1 MFSSAKAFDKERFKR
16 LIALVI
22 AVVTVIAALIAL
34 LQSDASARD
43 DRANR
48 DTKRY
53 ATEAM
58 GRKVSGD
65 ARVNFDYNS
74 AYQSWYELDALA
86 NSATARG
93 DEAAAKRYATV
104 RDEVTGLRPLLAA
117 PYFDPAKGQLDVAR
131 YEADVYLV
139 EMTRLSEKFV
149 AAS

>member
-1 MFSSAKAFDKERFKR
+1 MFSSAKAFDEERFKH
-16 LIALVI
+16 LIALII
-22 AVVTVIAALIAL
+22 AVVTVISAGIAF

-74 AYQSWYELDALA
+74 AYQSWHELDTLA
-86 NSATARG
+86 SSATSRG
-93 DEAAAKRYATV
+93 DAAAF
-104 RDEVTGLRPLLAA
+104 TGTGCSFIA
-117 PYFDPAKGQLDVAR
+117 
-131 YEADVYLV
+131 
-139 EMTRLSEKFV
+139 
-149 AAS
+149 

>member
-22 AVVTVIAALIAL
+22 AVVTVISAGIAL

-65 ARVNFDYNS
+65 ARANFDYNA
-74 AYQSWYELDALA
+74 AYQSWYELDTLA
-86 NSATARG
+86 TSAENRG
-93 DEAAAKRYATV
+93 DEAAAKRYRTE
-104 RDEVTGLRPLLAA
+104 RDRMTTLSPL
-117 PYFDPAKGQLDVAR
+117 
-131 YEADVYLV
+131 
-139 EMTRLSEKFV
+139 
-149 AAS
+149 